1 MINWQSVKT
10 KVVIGF
16 GVCVVSFA
24 LTSGTSLLGLNHSS
38 TAFKHVLAESGVFA
52 LVSNVQATF
61 MRARISAT
69 QFFFDHLDE
78 ELVGFN
84 RERQKLEDALNRLE
98 QTPTVKNNAKLT
110 QETKQISTDIHKYI
124 ELFDNVVDQI
134 HNYDKIYQNQFLKEF
149 SIVKKDL
156 DQLLITSKQAHN
168 ADFEFAV
175 ASLIEVMMSIEVKA
189 IEAIYDS
196 HHDTTEYQTLVNVTL
211 PKYQQAVK
219 SQLHN
224 AQEQRIFDD
233 FQQHEVLF
241 LQAFD
246 KLNALILT
254 LVEEKAH
261 LSEFG
266 LKTAQDVELMKHEL
280 LEEQQH
286 EAEVISHEKE
296 LFQLLIEILT
306 GVALIAA
313 IISSVSCSRMISKGM
328 NRLTI
333 GIRALAAGD
342 LTHRNDVDLRKK
354 DEFTTLSHHLNLSF
368 ESLAEVMGEVS
379 NASGSVNTMSGS
391 LNNIAGNVN
400 NSTTT
405 LKGEMEQISVALHQ
419 MTATSEEI
427 ACSAEQTSQFT
438 SSASES
444 TSITVE
450 TIRAVLSS
458 ISTINQDMNDCA
470 ATTQQL
476 LKQSESIGS
485 IITTIHG
492 IAEQTNLLALNAAI
506 ESARAGEQGRG
517 FAVVA
522 DEVRSLSHRTQTSTD
537 EIEALIAQL
546 QQSVEQ
552 VNASVVHC
560 QDTTTHASCQANQ
573 VTESMDTIKNTIDEL
588 HDANTQVAIAIEEQ
602 NATTC
607 AISGSIDNATEIS
620 VNTAQDASELQ
631 RNSEEL
637 ADMSVRLM
645 CRVKQFKLVS

>member
-1 MINWQSVKT
+1 MINWQSVRT
-10 KVVIGF
+10 KVILGF
-16 GVCVVSFA
+16 SVCVVSFA
-24 LTSGTSLLGLNHSS
+24 FTSGTSLIGLNHSA
-38 TAFKHVLAESGVFA
+38 TAFKHVLKESHLFA
-52 LVSNVQATF
+52 LVSDVQSTF
-61 MRARISAT
+61 LSARISAT

-78 ELVGFN
+78 ELATFN
-84 RERQKLEDALNRLE
+84 RERLKLEKALNTLE
-98 QTPTVKNNAKLT
+98 HSPVMKTNPKLN
-110 QETKQISTDIHKYI
+110 QETEQLSKDIHSYI
-124 ELFDNVVDQI
+124 ALFEKVIEQI
-134 HNYDKIYQNQFLKEF
+134 HSFDDIYQNQFLKEF
-149 SIVKKDL
+149 KIVKQDL
-156 DQLLITSKQAHN
+156 DNLLITAKQSQDSN
-168 ADFEFAV
+168 FEYTIAK
-175 ASLIEVMMSIEVKA
+175 LLEVMLSIEVKA

-196 HHDTTEYQTLVNVTL
+196 QHDTKEFEHLVSGEL
-211 PKYQQAVK
+211 PKYLQSVK

-224 AQEQRIFDD
+224 AQERALFTD
-233 FQQHEVLF
+233 FEKHEKLF
-241 LQAFD
+241 LAAFD
-246 KLNALILT
+246 KLNSLIVIL
-254 LVEEKAH
+254 LKEKHQLAI
-261 LSEFG
+261 FG
-266 LKTAQDVELMKHEL
+266 SRTADDIKMIKADL
-280 LEEQQH
+280 LEMQQH
-286 EAEVISHEKE
+286 EADVIAQEKA
-296 LFQLLIEILT
+296 LFQLLIEILS
-306 GVALIAA
+306 GVALLTAIAC
-313 IISSVSCSRMISKGM
+313 SVGCSRMISNGM
-328 NRLTI
+328 DRLTV

-354 DEFTTLSHHLNLSF
+354 DEFTTLSYHLNLSF
-368 ESLAEVMGEVS
+368 ESLAEVIGEVS

-391 LNNIAGNVN
+391 LNHIAGNVN

-405 LKGEMEQISVALHQ
+405 LKSEMEQISVALHQ
-419 MTATSEEI
+419 MTASSEEI

-450 TIRAVLSS
+450 TISAVLSS

-552 VNASVVHC
+552 VNTSVVHC
-560 QDTTTHASCQANQ
+560 QDTTTRASCQANQ

-588 HDANTQVAIAIEEQ
+588 HDANSQVAIAIEEQ

-620 VNTAQDASELQ
+620 VNTANDASELQ

-637 ADMSVRLM
+637 ADMSIRLM
-645 CRVKQFKLVS
+645 SRVKQFKLAS

>member
-1 MINWQSVKT
+1 MINWQSVRT
-10 KVVIGF
+10 KVILGF
-16 GVCVVSFA
+16 SVCVVSFA
-24 LTSGTSLLGLNHSS
+24 FTSGTSLIGLNHSA
-38 TAFKHVLAESGVFA
+38 TAFKHVLKESHLFA
-52 LVSNVQATF
+52 LVSDVQSTF
-61 MRARISAT
+61 LSARISAT

-78 ELVGFN
+78 ELAMFN
-84 RERQKLEDALNRLE
+84 SERLKLEKALNTLE
-98 QTPTVKNNAKLT
+98 HSPILKTNPKLT
-110 QETKQISTDIHKYI
+110 EEAEQLSKDIHSYVALFEKVI
-124 ELFDNVVDQI
+124 EQI
-134 HNYDKIYQNQFLKEF
+134 HSFDDIYQNQFLKEF
-149 SIVKKDL
+149 KIVKQDL
-156 DQLLITSKQAHN
+156 DNLLITAKQSQDSN
-168 ADFEFAV
+168 FEYAI
-175 ASLIEVMMSIEVKA
+175 AKLLEVMLSIEVKA

-196 HHDTTEYQTLVNVTL
+196 QHDTKEFEHLVSGEL
-211 PKYQQAVK
+211 PKYLQSVK

-224 AQEQRIFDD
+224 GQERALFTD
-233 FQQHEVLF
+233 FEKHEKLF
-241 LQAFD
+241 LAAFD
-246 KLNALILT
+246 KLKSLIVIL
-254 LVEEKAH
+254 LQEKQQLAEFGSRAADNIEMIKADLLEMQQYEANVIAQEKA
-261 LSEFG
+261 
-266 LKTAQDVELMKHEL
+266 
-280 LEEQQH
+280 
-286 EAEVISHEKE
+286 

-306 GVALIAA
+306 GVALLTA
-313 IISSVSCSRMISKGM
+313 IVCSVGCSRMINTGM
-328 NRLTI
+328 NRLTV

-342 LTHRNDVDLRKK
+342 LTYRNDVDLRKK

-391 LNNIAGNVN
+391 LNHIAGNVN

-419 MTATSEEI
+419 MTASSEEI

-450 TIRAVLSS
+450 TISAVLNS

-588 HDANTQVAIAIEEQ
+588 HDANSQVAIAIEEQ

-620 VNTAQDASELQ
+620 VNTANDAHELQ

-637 ADMSVRLM
+637 ADMSTRLM
-645 CRVKQFKLVS
+645 SRVKQFKLTN